1 MDWKEISRKSKLEWK
16 KEVEK
21 AAERMNICRLK
32 EDCQVKQ
39 RGMVKEKTKTKSII
53 TEIEDPDFRRGP
65 LKIMVKGSVIMTRAV
80 IMGRY
85 GMLKCRANFSSSF
98 KDKNCP
104 KCKSIDDV
112 NHRMNNCILFR
123 NINLFDSNDKV
134 DYSLIYSDDLND
146 VLKVV
151 TVILKMWD
159 LGFGKND
166 MRDQIV

>member
-1 MDWKEISRKSKLEWK
+1 ME
-16 KEVEK
+16 
-21 AAERMNICRLK
+21 
-32 EDCQVKQ
+32 
-39 RGMVKEKTKTKSII
+39 
-53 TEIEDPDFRRGP
+53 
-65 LKIMVKGSVIMTRAV
+65 KGSVIVTRAV

-104 KCKSIDDV
+104 KCNSIDDE
-112 NHRMNNCILFR
+112 NHRMNNCILFK
-123 NINLFDSNDKV
+123 NINLFDSNEKV